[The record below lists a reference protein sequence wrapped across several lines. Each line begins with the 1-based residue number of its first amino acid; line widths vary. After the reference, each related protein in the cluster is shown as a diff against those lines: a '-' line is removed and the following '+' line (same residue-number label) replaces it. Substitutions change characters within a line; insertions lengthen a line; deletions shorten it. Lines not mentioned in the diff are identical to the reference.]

1 MKFNLFLS
9 LVLLLGCTS
18 CIEEIN
24 FQQPPDAPSQ
34 IVVYGKISN
43 NPSPHDLRILETIPY
58 GDDRREREVEGA
70 TVFIEDDLGNREQY
84 LETGGGNYQL
94 LQATVKGTPGRTY
107 SLDILLPG
115 GKRLRSLPETMPP
128 VLPIDSQY
136 WQLDSIRFFHTFINA
151 KIPPAPAEGGVWLRW
166 ETDHVWARAEAPIG
180 LIINNPFYPPPKL
193 CFIRTHLR
201 RQIPYLFESLEAQGF
216 DLQLQSVGDKKLD
229 HTFWER
235 SCMETVQLRMTRRSY
250 NYWNDADKAANPGG
264 NIFDSPPATVRGNL
278 FNPDAPDELALGF
291 FEAVAAD
298 TARVFISR
306 NEFLPVQLL
315 EPCIQNYQFNSYQ
328 NFGFPPECV
337 DCLRIENSTLQK
349 PWFW

>member
-166 ETDHVWARAEAPIG
+166 ETDHHVHVSHTPRKPQRS
-180 LIINNPFYPPPKL
+180 NPCPDRELVVGRPSWTRDRQLEVDAALREDL
-193 CFIRTHLR
+193 C
-201 RQIPYLFESLEAQGF
+201 
-216 DLQLQSVGDKKLD
+216 
-229 HTFWER
+229 
-235 SCMETVQLRMTRRSY
+235 
-250 NYWNDADKAANPGG
+250 
-264 NIFDSPPATVRGNL
+264 PA
-278 FNPDAPDELALGF
+278 
-291 FEAVAAD
+291 
-298 TARVFISR
+298 
-306 NEFLPVQLL
+306 
-315 EPCIQNYQFNSYQ
+315 
-328 NFGFPPECV
+328 
-337 DCLRIENSTLQK
+337 
-349 PWFW
+349 